1 MRNAPQ
7 ARVVMIFIAS
17 YSRGPPRPN
26 QTTYSAACSIPPP
39 PIASFLPSSVFRAPP
54 SRHSLVSRIPGG
66 AGITHGHRLVGPR
79 YDKLGG
85 DDRGEG
91 ENDACEAPA
100 AWASA
105 SSPYRQA
112 SVVVVRTPQN
122 QISMPRG
129 RAWNGRC
136 GGHRMGRSCAT
147 GRA

>member
-39 PIASFLPSSVFRAPP
+39 HPLFLPFSSLQCPS

-79 YDKLGG
+79 YDELGG

-105 SSPYRQA
+105 ASPYRPLGEG
-112 SVVVVRTPQN
+112 RIP
-122 QISMPRG
+122 IPPG

-136 GGHRMGRSCAT
+136 GGHRMGRSFAT
-147 GRA
+147 SRT